1 MPTKKT
7 EEVKAPA
14 GPQVDLEHA
23 KAVVNT
29 VFSNFTTQ
37 ELGNKISQFNMQGL
51 ANILVGMIANPDSLK
66 VPEQPEEK
74 K

>member
-7 EEVKAPA
+7 EEVKAPEA
-14 GPQVDLEHA
+14 PKVDLEHA

-29 VFSNFTTQ
+29 VFSNFTNQ

-51 ANILVGMIANPDSLK
+51 ANILVGMLVNPNSLK
-66 VPEQPEEK
+66 
-74 K
+74 